1 MLYPPSAPFLR
12 NRRPS
17 YIIEGHLWRSD
28 MIHNRSLWAFIQEE
42 RRRDL
47 IETLVSLKK
56 N

>member
-1 MLYPPSAPFLR
+1 MLNPPPAPFLR